1 VTDEL
6 RAAVVRA
13 WASLAVGALARER
26 AALDRVNVFPVA
38 DGDTG
43 TNLHLTLRA
52 AARSLTGADA
62 AAGGPA
68 LLRRMARGALLGAR
82 GNSGVILSEWLRGL
96 AAAATHGDTLA
107 LGLDR
112 AARTARAAVAHPE
125 PGTILTAADVA
136 AAAARQAAA
145 TPGAEAD
152 DVLAAAVRGAR
163 EAASSSVA
171 TLAPLARAGVLDAGA
186 CGLVLVL
193 AALAVAHRAACA
205 APAAV
210 SVATAM
216 IPVVTPTAVRTPA
229 PVTLG
234 LELAGY
240 EPDPAVPDLPAEAH
254 GHAHGHAD
262 AEADELEVM
271 FVLRR
276 AAGAR
281 DFAEGQ
287 VARELRADLDRVGG
301 SVVVVGGAGEDE
313 DSVWQAHVHT
323 TDLDAALAVAR
334 AWGRHGHVEPAHVRH
349 LAVPEG
355 GWGVVA
361 VTGAPALAAEL
372 ARGGAVVLLPQGGPV
387 TPDDVALAALGA
399 GGPVLVLPAGVDAGA
414 VHAAVAG
421 RADAEGPD
429 AEGADIENRDAEAAD
444 IVNRDAES
452 AAGDGAGGARVVVV
466 PAPTDVHVAVGVAAL
481 AGAADPADPAAVV
494 RRALAGLRVATA
506 DAATADGALARLL
519 AHGPAAVVT
528 VLTDADVPPA
538 AADAVAAA
546 VEAATG
552 PAGAEV
558 VVLPTGR
565 PGDHMTIGVESGVGS
580 GVESGVG
587 SGAEDGEEEA
597 GA

>member
-1 VTDEL
+1 MTDEL

-13 WASLAVGALARER
+13 WAALAVGALARER
-26 AALDRVNVFPVA
+26 AAIDRVNVFPVA

-43 TNLHLTLRA
+43 TNMHLTLREGARALAGA
-52 AARSLTGADA
+52 AAD
-62 AAGGPA
+62 AGGPA

-96 AAAATHGDTLA
+96 AAAATHGDALA
-107 LGLDR
+107 VGLDR

-145 TPGAEAD
+145 SPGAGAD

-193 AALAVAHRAACA
+193 DALAVAHRAAA
-205 APAAV
+205 GAPAGAAV

-216 IPVVTPTAVRTPA
+216 IPVVTPTAAGAAPAAPPA

-240 EPDPAVPDLPAEAH
+240 DPDPGARVLPADVTGEGVTGEGQVH
-254 GHAHGHAD
+254 GHGD

-281 DFAEGQ
+281 DFADGE
-287 VARELRADLDRVGG
+287 VAEVLRADLGRVGG

-323 TDLDAALAVAR
+323 TDLDAALGVAR
-334 AWGRHGHVEPAHVRH
+334 AWARRGHVAPAHVRH
-349 LAVPEG
+349 LAVPAD

-372 ARGGAVVLLPQGGPV
+372 ARGGAVVLVPQSGAV

-399 GGPVLVLPAGVDAGA
+399 GGPVLVLPAGVDAAAVRGA
-414 VHAAVAG
+414 VAR
-421 RADAEGPD
+421 RADADGPT
-429 AEGADIENRDAEAAD
+429 E
-444 IVNRDAES
+444 
-452 AAGDGAGGARVVVV
+452 GGAPVVV

-481 AGAADPADPAAVV
+481 A
-494 RRALAGLRVATA
+494 
-506 DAATADGALARLL
+506 DAA
-519 AHGPAAVVT
+519 
-528 VLTDADVPPA
+528 A
-538 AADAVAAA
+538 AA
-546 VEAATG
+546 
-552 PAGAEV
+552 
-558 VVLPTGR
+558 
-565 PGDHMTIGVESGVGS
+565 
-580 GVESGVG
+580 
-587 SGAEDGEEEA
+587 
-597 GA
+597 

>member
-1 VTDEL
+1 MTDEL
-6 RAAVVRA
+6 RGAVVRA

-26 AALDRVNVFPVA
+26 TAIDRVNVFPVA

-43 TNLHLTLRA
+43 TNLHLTLREG
-52 AARSLTGADA
+52 ARALAGADA
-62 AAGGPA
+62 GAGGPA
-68 LLRRMARGALLGAR
+68 LLRRLARGALLGAR

-96 AAAATHGDTLA
+96 AAAATHGDALA
-107 LGLDR
+107 VGLDR

-136 AAAARQAAA
+136 AAAARHAAA
-145 TPGAEAD
+145 APGAATD

-193 AALAVAHRAACA
+193 DALAVAHRAASA
-205 APAAV
+205 APAGAAV

-216 IPVVTPTAVRTPA
+216 IPVVTPTTVRAPA

-234 LELAGY
+234 LELAGHA
-240 EPDPAVPDLPAEAH
+240 PDPGAPGLPGGAHAPGHEH
-254 GHAHGHAD
+254 GHEHGHGHEHEHGHAD
-262 AEADELEVM
+262 ADELEVM

-281 DFAEGQ
+281 EFAEGE
-287 VARELRADLDRVGG
+287 VARALRADLDRVGG

-334 AWGRHGHVEPAHVRH
+334 EWARHGHVDPAHVRH
-349 LAVPEG
+349 LAVPEE

-387 TPDDVALAALGA
+387 TPDDVALAALGT
-399 GGPVLVLPAGVDAGA
+399 GSPVLVLPAGVDADA
-414 VHAAVAG
+414 VRAAVARRTDG
-421 RADAEGPD
+421 DGP
-429 AEGADIENRDAEAAD
+429 
-444 IVNRDAES
+444 
-452 AAGDGAGGARVVVV
+452 DGAGADGDGPDGAGAAGVVVV
-466 PAPTDVHVAVGVAAL
+466 PAPTDAHVAVGVATL
-481 AGAADPADPAAVV
+481 AGAADLADPAAVV
-494 RRALAGLRVATA
+494 RRSLAGLRVATA
-506 DAATADGALARLL
+506 DAAGAEDALARLL
-519 AHGPAAVVT
+519 GAGPAAVVT
-528 VLTDADVPPA
+528 VLTDADLPEAVAGALA
-538 AADAVAAA
+538 AAA
-546 VEAATG
+546 EAAT
-552 PAGAEV
+552 AGAEV

-565 PGDHMTIGVESGVGS
+565 PGGGVTIAVEGGVEGGVEDGVGNDA
-580 GVESGVG
+580 GH
-587 SGAEDGEEEA
+587 GEEEA